1 MGDGNGMRPLKAEA
15 VAAGDRLL
23 TPAAGTA
30 AEVVSTEVQR
40 DDFGTPALVVATLRS
55 GETLRIAAGSDVQI
69 AGTAASGVE
78 LGADAGD
85 GEQPPET
92 VVAHAAAVH
101 PESAAAGQIA
111 SRLARGV
118 NLRSGANL
126 QDLSHL
132 AELLFADLADSANA
146 LRVCELLA
154 PLPYDGNYGRWK
166 WIENC
171 LAIASFI
178 SREAGDDARAE
189 AYSESLR
196 SADSA
201 EADPLRAKLAAALKQ
216 RQLDEPNLYSPEI
229 ARASAAGDAGAE
241 REWRLLRLGVLLYLR
256 AHGGSTTLS
265 ADELTG
271 RIRRELAA
279 VRTLAARTPAQSRR

>member
-166 WIENC
+166 WIGCSPET
-171 LAIASFI
+171 AAT
-178 SREAGDDARAE
+178 GRAE
-189 AYSESLR
+189 SVQPR
-196 SADSA
+196 DCQGVRGRRRRC
-201 EADPLRAKLAAALKQ
+201 RAGVAAAT
-216 RQLDEPNLYSPEI
+216 PG
-229 ARASAAGDAGAE
+229 RAAVPACTWRFNHAE
-241 REWRLLRLGVLLYLR
+241 RR
-256 AHGGSTTLS
+256 
-265 ADELTG
+265 
-271 RIRRELAA
+271 
-279 VRTLAARTPAQSRR
+279 